1 MTTGTDTPVTTASTE
16 PGSDSEPVGSA
27 RSERLSALVQQHGAL
42 AVLVIVSVIASF
54 GFDSFAT
61 GDNIANMA
69 TSSAFLAIVAL
80 GMTFV
85 IITGGID
92 LSVGSLFAL
101 GGVLAAWGHA
111 TAPWWP
117 CCCRSP
123 SAASS
128 ASSTA
133 C

>member
-1 MTTGTDTPVTTASTE
+1 MSATKTDAPMVTASNEPTDATE
-16 PGSDSEPVGSA
+16 PAGSA

-42 AVLVIVSVIASF
+42 AVLVIVSLVASF
-54 GFDSFAT
+54 SFDSFAT
-61 GDNIANMA
+61 GDNISNMA

-101 GGVLAAWGHA
+101 GESSPPGDHA

-117 CCCRSP
+117 SCCRSR
-123 SAASS
+123 SAD
-128 ASSTA
+128 
-133 C
+133 